1 MNTNQTTDPLKHLF
15 TLLPE
20 PELPQSFRENIMGK
34 IMAEAERKKKR
45 GEQMSWLLVAAASL
59 GFVALTVAAFLWF
72 DYLSLAEFELPDLNV
87 PSMPFYLYI
96 GGLALLLLG
105 VDHVF
110 VRAYRK
116 RLKN

>member
-1 MNTNQTTDPLKHLF
+1 MNTNQTADPLKHIF
-15 TLLPE
+15 KRLPE
-20 PELPQSFRENIMGK
+20 PELPQSFRENIMNR

-45 GEQMSWLLVAAASL
+45 SEQMGWLFVAAASIGVIGL
-59 GFVALTVAAFLWF
+59 AAAAFLWF
-72 DYLSLAEFELPDLNV
+72 DRFSLSEFEFPSLNF
-87 PSMPFYLYI
+87 PSMPFYIYI